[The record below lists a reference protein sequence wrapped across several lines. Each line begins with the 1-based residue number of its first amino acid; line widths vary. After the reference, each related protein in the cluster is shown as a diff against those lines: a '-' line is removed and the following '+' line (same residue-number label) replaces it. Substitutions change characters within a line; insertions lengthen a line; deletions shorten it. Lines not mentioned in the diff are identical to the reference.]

1 LAITKI
7 AAVNLYAF
15 RNSTSTALPYLL
27 GWLSPTNHSQH
38 TLKTQTV
45 MEQQKSFVSWFR
57 DSSPYIHA
65 HRNKTFIISFGGEAV
80 LADDFDHHVHDFALL
95 SSLGIRLVLVH
106 GIRPQIDQ
114 RLNKLKAPFLFHKHL
129 RITNDLALQCVKEA
143 AGLVRVE
150 IEALLSM
157 GLANSPMAGAKI
169 KVASGNFVTAKPI
182 GVIDGIDYC
191 HTGEV
196 RRIDSTAIHQQL
208 DQNNVV
214 LISPI
219 GYSPS
224 GEIFNL
230 SAEQVATAVSIALKA
245 EKLILLT
252 EQSCCSPDNGEQVQQ
267 MTTAEAETFL
277 QQDIPDAVS
286 LPLKAAIQSCQAGVA
301 RVHLI
306 DRAYDGA
313 LLLEL
318 FTRNGIGTLISSM
331 PYEDLRPAILN
342 DIGGILELI
351 KPLEQQG
358 KLTKRSREKIEMEIA
373 DYIVI
378 ERDGL
383 IIGCTALYPDEQHQL
398 GVIACLAVHPDYQ
411 GSARGSRMLDYV
423 YCKARQLALKKLF
436 VLSTQTMHWF
446 IERGFLSSDINS
458 LPDPLRKLYNP
469 LRNSK
474 ILRKEI
480 E

>member
-1 LAITKI
+1 M
-7 AAVNLYAF
+7 
-15 RNSTSTALPYLL
+15 NS
-27 GWLSPTNHSQH
+27 
-38 TLKTQTV
+38 
-45 MEQQKSFVSWFR
+45 QKSFVSWFR

-65 HRNKTFIISFGGEAV
+65 HRNKTFVISFGGEAV

-95 SSLGIRLVLVH
+95 SSLGIRLVLIH

-114 RLNKLKAPFLFHKHL
+114 RLAKLNTSPQFHNNL
-129 RITNDLALQCVKEA
+129 RITDDLALQCVKEA

-157 GLANSPMAGAKI
+157 GLANSPMAGCSL

-182 GVIDGIDYC
+182 GVINGIDYC

-196 RRIDSTAIHQQL
+196 RRIDSDAIHQQL
-208 DQNNVV
+208 DQNNIV

-230 SAEQVATAVSIALKA
+230 SAEQVATAISISLKA

-252 EQSCCSPDNGEQVQQ
+252 EQSCCHPENNEPIRQ
-267 MTTAEAETFL
+267 MTTDEADIFL
-277 QQDIPDAVS
+277 QQHLYITDRIT
-286 LPLKAAIQSCQAGVA
+286 LPHNAAIQGCRSGIE

-306 DRAYDGA
+306 NRNIDGA

-318 FTRNGIGTLISSM
+318 FSRDGVGTLISST
-331 PYEDLRPAILN
+331 PYEELRPATLN

-358 KLTKRSREKIEMEIA
+358 ILARRSREKIEMEIA
-373 DYIVI
+373 DYIII

-383 IIGCTALYPDEQHQL
+383 IIGCTALHLNTTNHY
-398 GVIACLAVHPDYQ
+398 GAIACLAVHPDYQ
-411 GSARGSRMLDYV
+411 RSARGNRLLDYI
-423 YCKARQLALKKLF
+423 YQKAKELMLKKLY
-436 VLSTQTMHWF
+436 VLSTQTTHWF
-446 IERGFLSSDINS
+446 IDRGFLSCDMNK
-458 LPDPLRKLYNP
+458 LPDELKTLYNP
-469 LRNSK
+469 ERNSK
-474 ILRKEI
+474 ILVKVI

>member
-1 LAITKI
+1 MK
-7 AAVNLYAF
+7 
-15 RNSTSTALPYLL
+15 S
-27 GWLSPTNHSQH
+27 
-38 TLKTQTV
+38 
-45 MEQQKSFVSWFR
+45 QKSFVSWFR

-65 HRNKTFIISFGGEAV
+65 HRNKTFVISFGGEAL
-80 LADDFDHHVHDFALL
+80 LADDFEHHVHDFALL

-114 RLNKLKAPFLFHKHL
+114 RLTKLNIPPLFHNNL
-129 RITNDLALQCVKEA
+129 RITDDLALQCVKEA

-157 GLANSPMAGAKI
+157 GLANSPMAGCSL

-182 GVIDGIDYC
+182 GVINGVDYC

-230 SAEQVATAVSIALKA
+230 SAEQVATAISIALKA

-252 EQSCCSPDNGEQVQQ
+252 EKSCCYPENNEQIRQ
-267 MTTAEAETFL
+267 MTTNEADIFL
-277 QQDIPDAVS
+277 QQYQGLNDVIS
-286 LPLKAAIQSCQAGVA
+286 LPLKASIQACRSGIE

-306 DRAYDGA
+306 NRSIDGA

-318 FTRNGIGTLISSM
+318 FSRDGIGTLISST
-331 PYEDLRPAILN
+331 PFEELRPATLN

-358 KLTKRSREKIEMEIA
+358 ILARRSREKIEMEIS
-373 DYIVI
+373 DYIII

-383 IIGCTALYPDEQHQL
+383 IIGCTALHLSLIHISGPT
-398 GVIACLAVHPDYQ
+398 
-411 GSARGSRMLDYV
+411 
-423 YCKARQLALKKLF
+423 RQI
-436 VLSTQTMHWF
+436 H
-446 IERGFLSSDINS
+446 
-458 LPDPLRKLYNP
+458 
-469 LRNSK
+469 
-474 ILRKEI
+474 
-480 E
+480 

>member
-1 LAITKI
+1 M
-7 AAVNLYAF
+7 NE
-15 RNSTSTALPYLL
+15 P
-27 GWLSPTNHSQH
+27 
-38 TLKTQTV
+38 
-45 MEQQKSFVSWFR
+45 KSFVSWFR
-57 DSSPYIHA
+57 DSSPYIHT
-65 HRNKTFIISFGGEAV
+65 HRTKTFVISFGGEAV
-80 LADDFDHHVHDFALL
+80 LADDFEHHAHDIALL
-95 SSLGIRLVLVH
+95 NSLGIRLVLVH
-106 GIRPQIDQ
+106 GIRPQIDE
-114 RLNKLKAPFLFHKHL
+114 RLKKLNTPAQFYNHL
-129 RITNDLALQCVKEA
+129 RITDDLALQCVKEG

-157 GLANSPMAGAKI
+157 GLSNSPMGGNRL

-196 RRIDSTAIHQQL
+196 RRIDSAAIHQQL
-208 DQNNVV
+208 DQDNIV

-224 GEIFNL
+224 GEVFNL

-252 EQSCCSPDNGEQVQQ
+252 EQSCCDPINNEDVIRQ
-267 MTTAEAETFL
+267 MTTDEAETFL
-277 QQDIPDAVS
+277 QEYPTISDSIR
-286 LPLKAAIQSCQAGVA
+286 LPLKAAIQSSRTGIE

-306 DRAYDGA
+306 NRTIDGA

-318 FTRNGIGTLISSM
+318 FSRDGIGTLISTT
-331 PYEDLRPAILN
+331 PFEDLRPATLN

-358 KLTKRSREKIEMEIA
+358 ILAKRSREKIEMEIA
-373 DYIVI
+373 DYII
-378 ERDGL
+378 IKRDGL
-383 IIGCTALYPDEQHQL
+383 VIGCTALHPNQADQY
-398 GVIACLAVHPDYQ
+398 GCIACLAVHPDYR
-411 GSARGSRMLDYV
+411 GAARGDRLINYV
-423 YCKARQLALKKLF
+423 YSKARQLALKQVF

-446 IERGFLSSDINS
+446 IERGYIASNINHLPEALKLS
-458 LPDPLRKLYNP
+458 YNP
-469 LRNSK
+469 QRNSK
-474 ILRKEI
+474 ILVKTI

>member
-1 LAITKI
+1 
-7 AAVNLYAF
+7 
-15 RNSTSTALPYLL
+15 
-27 GWLSPTNHSQH
+27 
-38 TLKTQTV
+38 
-45 MEQQKSFVSWFR
+45 MEPQQSFVSWFR

-65 HRNKTFIISFGGEAV
+65 HRNKTFVISFGGEAV

-114 RLNKLKAPFLFHKHL
+114 RLVKLDVPARFHNNL
-129 RITNDLALQCVKEA
+129 RITDDVALQCVKEA

-169 KVASGNFVTAKPI
+169 KVASGNFVVAKPI

-196 RRIDSTAIHQQL
+196 RRIDSVAIHQQL

-224 GEIFNL
+224 GEVFNL

-245 EKLILLT
+245 EKLVLLT
-252 EQSCCSPDNGEQVQQ
+252 EQSCCNPDNGEQIQQ
-267 MTTAEAETFL
+267 MTTVEANAFL
-277 QQDIPDAVS
+277 LQHPDLSTRIS
-286 LPLKAAIQSCQAGVA
+286 LPLKAAMQSCQSGID

-306 DRAYDGA
+306 DRTIDGA

-318 FTRNGIGTLISSM
+318 FSRDGIGTLISSTAF
-331 PYEDLRPAILN
+331 EELRPATLD

-358 KLTKRSREKIEMEIA
+358 KLAKRSREKIEMEIA

-383 IIGCTALYPDEQHQL
+383 IIGCTALHPDVQ
-398 GVIACLAVHPDYQ
+398 GRFGAIACLAVHPDYQ
-411 GSARGSRMLDYV
+411 GSARGNRMLEYV
-423 YCKARQLALKKLF
+423 YRKAGELKLKKLF

-446 IERGFLSSDINS
+446 IERGFLASEITD
-458 LPDPLRKLYNP
+458 LPDQLKALYNP
-469 LRNSK
+469 QRNSK
-474 ILRKEI
+474 VLCKDIG
-480 E
+480 

>member
-1 LAITKI
+1 
-7 AAVNLYAF
+7 
-15 RNSTSTALPYLL
+15 
-27 GWLSPTNHSQH
+27 
-38 TLKTQTV
+38 
-45 MEQQKSFVSWFR
+45 MEPQKSFVSWFR

-65 HRNKTFIISFGGEAV
+65 HRNKTFVIFFGGEAV

-95 SSLGIRLVLVH
+95 NSLGIRLVLVH

-114 RLNKLKAPFLFHKHL
+114 RLAKLNVPARFHKNL
-129 RITNDLALQCVKEA
+129 RITDDVALQCVKEA

-169 KVASGNFVTAKPI
+169 KVASGNFVIAKPI
-182 GVIDGIDYC
+182 GVIDGVDYG

-196 RRIDSTAIHQQL
+196 RRIDSVAIHQQL
-208 DQNNVV
+208 DQDNVV
-214 LISPI
+214 LISPV

-224 GEIFNL
+224 GEVFNL

-245 EKLILLT
+245 EKLVLLT
-252 EQSCCSPDNGEQVQQ
+252 EQSCCNPDNGEQIQQ
-267 MTTAEAETFL
+267 MTTAEADAFL
-277 QQDIPDAVS
+277 QQYPDLSTSIS
-286 LPLKAAIQSCQAGVA
+286 LPLKAAMQGCQSGID

-306 DRAYDGA
+306 NRSIDGA

-318 FTRNGIGTLISSM
+318 FSRDGIGTLISSTAF
-331 PYEDLRPAILN
+331 EELRPATLN

-358 KLTKRSREKIEMEIA
+358 KLAKRSREKIEMEIA

-383 IIGCTALYPDEQHQL
+383 IIGCTALHPDLQSRF
-398 GVIACLAVHPDYQ
+398 GAIACLAVHPDYQ
-411 GSARGSRMLDYV
+411 GSARGNRMLEHV
-423 YCKARQLALKKLF
+423 YRKAEELKLKKLF

-446 IERGFLSSDINS
+446 IERGFLSSDIS
-458 LPDPLRKLYNP
+458 DLPDQLKVLYNP
-469 LRNSK
+469 QRNSK
-474 ILRKEI
+474 ILCKDI
-480 E
+480 V

>member
-1 LAITKI
+1 MILQNEF
-7 AAVNLYAF
+7 VN
-15 RNSTSTALPYLL
+15 
-27 GWLSPTNHSQH
+27 
-38 TLKTQTV
+38 
-45 MEQQKSFVSWFR
+45 WFR
-57 DSSPYIHA
+57 ASSPYIHA
-65 HRNKTFIISFGGEAV
+65 HRNKTFVISFGGEAV

-95 SSLGIRLVLVH
+95 NSLGIRLVLVH

-114 RLNKLKAPFLFHKHL
+114 RLNKLNAEPRFNNNL
-129 RITNDLALQCVKEA
+129 RITDDLALQCVKEA

-150 IEALLSM
+150 IEALLSL

-169 KVASGNFVTAKPI
+169 KVASGNFVTAKPL
-182 GVIDGIDYC
+182 GVIDGVDYC

-196 RRIDSTAIHQQL
+196 RRIDSVAIHQQL
-208 DQNNVV
+208 DQDNMV

-230 SAEQVATAVSIALKA
+230 SAEQVATAVAIALKA
-245 EKLILLT
+245 EKLVLLT
-252 EQSCCSPDNGEQVQQ
+252 EQNCCNPDSGEQVQQ
-267 MTTAEAETFL
+267 MTTAEVSAFL
-277 QQDIPDAVS
+277 ERYPQLQESVS
-286 LPLKAAIQSCQAGVA
+286 QPLKAAIQACQSGIA

-306 DRAYDGA
+306 NRSQDGA

-318 FTRNGIGTLISSM
+318 FTRDGIGTLISST
-331 PYEDLRPAILN
+331 PYEELRPATLN

-358 KLTKRSREKIEMEIA
+358 ILAKRSREKIETEIA

-383 IIGCTALYPDEQHQL
+383 IIGCIALHPNPQRQFGAL
-398 GVIACLAVHPDYQ
+398 ACLAVHPEYQ
-411 GSARGSRMLDYV
+411 RSARANRLLDYA
-423 YCKARQLALKKLF
+423 YRKARQLNLKKLF

-446 IERGFLSSDINS
+446 IERGFLSSDIDS
-458 LPDPLRKLYNP
+458 LPEPLKVLYNP
-469 LRNSK
+469 QRNSK
-474 ILRKEI
+474 VLCKDLE
-480 E
+480 

>member
-1 LAITKI
+1 MK
-7 AAVNLYAF
+7 
-15 RNSTSTALPYLL
+15 S
-27 GWLSPTNHSQH
+27 
-38 TLKTQTV
+38 
-45 MEQQKSFVSWFR
+45 QKSFVSWFR

-65 HRNKTFIISFGGEAV
+65 HRNKTFVISFGGEAL
-80 LADDFDHHVHDFALL
+80 LANDFEHHVHDFALL

-114 RLNKLKAPFLFHKHL
+114 RLTKLNIPPLFHNNL
-129 RITNDLALQCVKEA
+129 RITDDLALQCVKEA

-157 GLANSPMAGAKI
+157 GLANSPMAGCSL

-182 GVIDGIDYC
+182 GVINGVDYC

-230 SAEQVATAVSIALKA
+230 SAEQVATAISIALKA

-252 EQSCCSPDNGEQVQQ
+252 EKSCCYPENNEQIRQ
-267 MTTAEAETFL
+267 MTTNEADIFL
-277 QQDIPDAVS
+277 QQYQGLNDVIS
-286 LPLKAAIQSCQAGVA
+286 LPLKASIQACRSGIE

-306 DRAYDGA
+306 NRSIDGA

-318 FTRNGIGTLISSM
+318 FSRDGIGTLISST
-331 PYEDLRPAILN
+331 PFEELRLATLN

-358 KLTKRSREKIEMEIA
+358 ILARRSREKIEMEIS
-373 DYIVI
+373 DYIII

-383 IIGCTALYPDEQHQL
+383 IIGCTALHLNLDHHY
-398 GVIACLAVHPDYQ
+398 GAIACLAIHPDYQ
-411 GSARGSRMLDYV
+411 RSSRGNRLLEYINQ
-423 YCKARQLALKKLF
+423 KAKELALKKLY

-446 IERGFLSSDINS
+446 IERGFLSSAINQ
-458 LPDPLRKLYNP
+458 LPDQLKSLYNP
-469 LRNSK
+469 ERNSK
-474 ILRKEI
+474 VLVKEI
-480 E
+480 K

>member
-1 LAITKI
+1 MD
-7 AAVNLYAF
+7 
-15 RNSTSTALPYLL
+15 S
-27 GWLSPTNHSQH
+27 
-38 TLKTQTV
+38 
-45 MEQQKSFVSWFR
+45 QKSFVSWFR

-65 HRNKTFIISFGGEAV
+65 HRNKTFVISFGGEAV

-95 SSLGIRLVLVH
+95 NSLGIRLVLVH

-114 RLNKLKAPFLFHKHL
+114 RLAKLDVPARFHNNL
-129 RITNDLALQCVKEA
+129 RITDDIALQCVKEA

-169 KVASGNFVTAKPI
+169 KVASGNFVVAKPI

-196 RRIDSTAIHQQL
+196 RRIDSAAIHQQL
-208 DQNNVV
+208 DQDNVV
-214 LISPI
+214 LISPV

-224 GEIFNL
+224 GEVFNL

-245 EKLILLT
+245 EKLVLLT
-252 EQSCCSPDNGEQVQQ
+252 EQSCCNPDNGEQIQQ
-267 MTTAEAETFL
+267 MTTAEAGTFL
-277 QQDIPDAVS
+277 QQHSDISTSIS
-286 LPLKAAIQSCQAGVA
+286 LPLKAAMQSCQSGID

-306 DRAYDGA
+306 NRAIDGA

-318 FTRNGIGTLISSM
+318 FSRDGIGTLISSTAF
-331 PYEDLRPAILN
+331 EELRPATLN

-358 KLTKRSREKIEMEIA
+358 KLAKRSREKIEMEIA

-383 IIGCTALYPDEQHQL
+383 IIGCMALHPDLQ
-398 GVIACLAVHPDYQ
+398 GRFGAIACLAVHADY
-411 GSARGSRMLDYV
+411 RGSHRGNRMLEYV
-423 YCKARQLALKKLF
+423 YRRAAELRLKRLF

-446 IERGFLSSDINS
+446 IERGFLSSSISD
-458 LPDPLRKLYNP
+458 LPDQLKTLYNP
-469 LRNSK
+469 QRNSK
-474 ILRKEI
+474 ILCKDMT
-480 E
+480 

>member
-1 LAITKI
+1 MK
-7 AAVNLYAF
+7 
-15 RNSTSTALPYLL
+15 S
-27 GWLSPTNHSQH
+27 
-38 TLKTQTV
+38 
-45 MEQQKSFVSWFR
+45 QKSFVSWFR

-65 HRNKTFIISFGGEAV
+65 HRNKTFVISFGGEAL
-80 LADDFDHHVHDFALL
+80 LADDFEHHVHDFALL

-114 RLNKLKAPFLFHKHL
+114 RLTKLNIPPLFHNNL
-129 RITNDLALQCVKEA
+129 RITDDLALQCVKEA

-157 GLANSPMAGAKI
+157 GLANSPMAGCSL

-182 GVIDGIDYC
+182 GVINGVDYC

-230 SAEQVATAVSIALKA
+230 SAEQVATAISIALKA

-252 EQSCCSPDNGEQVQQ
+252 EKSCCYPENNEQIRQ
-267 MTTAEAETFL
+267 MTTNEADIFL
-277 QQDIPDAVS
+277 QQYQGLNDVIS
-286 LPLKAAIQSCQAGVA
+286 LPLKASIQACRSGIE

-306 DRAYDGA
+306 NRSIDGA

-318 FTRNGIGTLISSM
+318 FSRDGIGTLISST
-331 PYEDLRPAILN
+331 PFEELRPATLN

-358 KLTKRSREKIEMEIA
+358 ILARRSREKIEMEIS
-373 DYIVI
+373 DYIII

-383 IIGCTALYPDEQHQL
+383 IIGCTALHLNLDHHY
-398 GVIACLAVHPDYQ
+398 GAIACLAIHPDYQ
-411 GSARGSRMLDYV
+411 RSSRGNRLLEYINQ
-423 YCKARQLALKKLF
+423 KAKELALKKLY

-446 IERGFLSSDINS
+446 IERGFLSSEINQ
-458 LPDPLRKLYNP
+458 LPNQLKSLYNP
-469 LRNSK
+469 ERNSK
-474 ILRKEI
+474 VLVKEI
-480 E
+480 K